1 MKPAR
6 WLLPALDPNGVSEL
20 ANTLGIRPLTARV
33 LIKRGY
39 GHPDAAHGFLYPS
52 LDDLHDPHGIRDLDI
67 AVERLRRAIAD
78 DEKILVYGDYDVD
91 GTASIVILLK
101 SIEMAGG
108 HAHFH
113 VPHRLRDGYGMRLD
127 VVERAAAEGVRL
139 IVSVDTGIRAGD
151 VVRAARE
158 LGIDVIITDHHLPE
172 AALPPAVAV
181 LNPNRPDCQYPNK
194 NLCGAGV
201 AFKLAQGLFE
211 TLGWSDGK
219 LRRMKESFLRLAAIA
234 TVSDVTPLTGENRVI
249 VKHGLRGL
257 GNTRNPGLRALLA
270 VSGFAP
276 GETPTATQIA
286 FRIGPRINAAGRMA
300 TATDVIELLLS
311 ADETRAR
318 EIAGRLQALNQERQ
332 ETEAGIVRLI
342 LRECETAPVTEE
354 QSALVFSGA
363 GWHCGVV
370 GIVASRLVERFCRP
384 VFVISEDAETG
395 EAHGSGRSAAGFHLL
410 EALESMPEVF
420 TKFGGHRQA
429 AGVTIPTGRIEEFRT
444 RLGVYARARLSPEDF
459 RPLVEFDSE
468 MDLAE
473 ATGETAEEILS
484 LAPFGFGNPIPVF
497 HVCAAELAG
506 PPSILKEKH
515 VRLNVRS
522 NGKSLSASAWNFAA
536 RAADMRAGDLL
547 DLAISFEDDP
557 YGRSRGWPG
566 WTVTLRDARRS
577 RI

>member
-6 WLLPALDPNGVSEL
+6 WLLPAFDPKGVSEL
-20 ANTLGIRPLTARV
+20 AEALRIRPLTARV

-39 GHPDAAHGFLYPS
+39 GDPAAAHTFLHPS
-52 LDDLHDPHGIRDLDI
+52 LDDLHDPHGIRDLDV
-67 AVERLRRAIAD
+67 AVERLRRAIAGG
-78 DEKILVYGDYDVD
+78 EKILIYGDYDVD
-91 GTASIVILLK
+91 GTTSVVILLK
-101 SIEMAGG
+101 AIEIAGG
-108 HAHFH
+108 TARYH
-113 VPHRLRDGYGMRLD
+113 VPHRLREGYGMRLD
-127 VVERAAAEGVRL
+127 VVEQAAAEGVRL
-139 IVSVDTGIRAGD
+139 IISVDTGIRAGE
-151 VVRAARE
+151 VVQAARE
-158 LGIDVIITDHHLPE
+158 LGIDVIVTDHHLPE
-172 AALPPAVAV
+172 ASLPPAVAV

-211 TLGWSDGK
+211 TLGWSEEK

-257 GNTRNPGLRALLA
+257 GSTRNPGLRALFD
-270 VSGFAP
+270 VSGFPP

-311 ADETRAR
+311 ADETKAK
-318 EIAGRLQALNQERQ
+318 EIAGRLHSLNQERQ

-342 LRECETAPVTEE
+342 LQECEAAPIMED
-354 QSALVFSGA
+354 QSALVFSGV
-363 GWHCGVV
+363 GWHRGVV

-410 EALESMPEVF
+410 EALESMPELF

-429 AGVTIPTGRIEEFRT
+429 AGVTIPTVRVEEFRT
-444 RLGVYARARLSPEDF
+444 RFAVYARARLSPEDF
-459 RPLVEFDSE
+459 HPLIEIDSD

-473 ATGETAEEILS
+473 A
-484 LAPFGFGNPIPVF
+484 
-497 HVCAAELAG
+497 
-506 PPSILKEKH
+506 
-515 VRLNVRS
+515 
-522 NGKSLSASAWNFAA
+522 
-536 RAADMRAGDLL
+536 
-547 DLAISFEDDP
+547 
-557 YGRSRGWPG
+557 
-566 WTVTLRDARRS
+566 
-577 RI
+577 